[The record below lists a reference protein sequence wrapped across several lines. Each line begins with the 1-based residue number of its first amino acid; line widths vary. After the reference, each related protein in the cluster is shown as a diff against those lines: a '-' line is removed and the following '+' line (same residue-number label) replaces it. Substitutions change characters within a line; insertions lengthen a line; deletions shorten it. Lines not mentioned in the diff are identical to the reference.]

1 MTTIQL
7 TGHQR
12 AVLTMAAY
20 STNLLAWPLPK
31 RLKLSKGSTT
41 IVVKGLL
48 RKGLVEERPALG
60 NDPIWRETEDGKAL
74 TLVVTKAG
82 LAAVGMTPA
91 NAPSEKAADAVERG
105 PTAPVSENQRPMPRA
120 GSKLA
125 TLVAL
130 LGRKEGAT
138 VEEMVP
144 ATGWQ
149 AHTVRGVMSGALAKK
164 FGLQIG
170 SEKVEGRGRVYRAMS
185 SQAE

>member
-7 TGHQR
+7 TDHQR

-41 IVVKGLL
+41 IVAKGLL
-48 RKGLVEERPALG
+48 RKGLIEERPALG
-60 NDPIWRETEDGKAL
+60 NDPTWRETEDGKAL

-82 LAAVGMTPA
+82 LAAVGMSTA
-91 NAPSEKAADAVERG
+91 DASDEKADNAAEHG
-105 PTAPVSENQRPMPRA
+105 PTAAISHQDRRMPRPD
-120 GSKLA
+120 SKLA
-125 TLVAL
+125 MLVTLL
-130 LGRKEGAT
+130 SRDEGAT
-138 VEEMVP
+138 VEEMAA

-149 AHTVRGVMSGALAKK
+149 PHTVRGVMSGALAKK

-170 SEKVEGRGRVYRAMS
+170 SEKVEGRGRVYIA
-185 SQAE
+185 Q

>member
-1 MTTIQL
+1 MAKTTITL
-7 TGHQR
+7 TDHQR

-31 RLKLSKGSTT
+31 HLKLSKGSTT
-41 IVVKGLL
+41 IVVRGLL
-48 RKGLVEERPALG
+48 RKELVEERPALG
-60 NDPIWRETEDGKAL
+60 NDPVWREREDGKAL

-91 NAPSEKAADAVERG
+91 DVSDERAAD
-105 PTAPVSENQRPMPRA
+105 TAECGLTAAISESQRPMPRA

-125 TLVAL
+125 MLVTLL
-130 LGRKEGAT
+130 SRDEGAT
-138 VEEMVP
+138 VEEMAA

-149 AHTVRGVMSGALAKK
+149 AHTVRGVMSGALTRK

-170 SEKVEGRGRVYRAMS
+170 SEKVEGRGRVYRA
-185 SQAE
+185 AEV

>member
-1 MTTIQL
+1 MAKTTITL
-7 TGHQR
+7 TDHQR

-41 IVVKGLL
+41 IVVRGLL
-48 RKGLVEERPALG
+48 RRALVEERPALD
-60 NDPIWRETEDGKAL
+60 NDPIWRETEDGRNL

-91 NAPSEKAADAVERG
+91 DASDEKADNAAECG
-105 PTAPVSENQRPMPRA
+105 PTAAISESQRPMPRA

-125 TLVAL
+125 MLVAL
-130 LGRKEGAT
+130 LARNEGAT
-138 VEEMVP
+138 IAEMAA

-149 AHTVRGVMSGALAKK
+149 AHTVRGVMSGALARK

-170 SEKVEGRGRVYRAMS
+170 SEKVEGRGRVYRTIR
-185 SQAE
+185 